1 MILIPLTVFGL
12 LYFGVFHQDPT
23 KVGYC
28 GIGAV
33 LSVNAVIVSYVFMA
47 WHEKEGDIEK
57 KAK

>member
-1 MILIPLTVFGL
+1 M
-12 LYFGVFHQDPT
+12 
-23 KVGYC
+23 GYC